1 MSGPP
6 EKKFPEKQDNQR
18 IHPGWQS
25 PCRKGL
31 DPSGV
36 PDLQV
41 EPQGH
46 CWGLGWNYRDRK
58 LYLGKMHL
66 IPQLLGN

>member
-6 EKKFPEKQDNQR
+6 EKKFPEKQDNQ
-18 IHPGWQS
+18 
-25 PCRKGL
+25 RKGL

-58 LYLGKMHL
+58 LNLGKMHL